1 MFVKIVEETDSLD
14 RAKNIVKQVFGYHQ
28 FKPGQEEI
36 IGSIV
41 AGQDTVGIMP
51 TGAGKSLCYQ
61 VPALMGPGLSLV
73 ISPLIALMKDQVD
86 ALNEVGVAAVTISS
100 ALEAGE
106 VRRRLNQAAAGRYRL
121 LYVAPERLQS
131 PAFTEILH
139 KLPLYLLVVD
149 EAHCVSQWGHDFR
162 PSYLAIAP
170 WVEELPQRPLL
181 AAFTATAT
189 PAVKEDIINMLGL
202 RNPAVFLTGFDR
214 PNLYYS
220 VVKGTNRSRYIAR
233 YIEKHPTESGII
245 YAATRK
251 EVDNLYEQLKSK
263 RVSVERYH
271 AGLSGEERCL
281 AQEAFIRDE
290 TQVMVATNAFGLGID
305 KSNIRYVIHHNM
317 PRHLEAYYQEAGR
330 AGRDGL
336 PAECTLLYQAADIQ
350 IQKYLIEHS
359 ELSPR
364 HKRSEYLK
372 LHDMI
377 DYCHTSGCLRRY
389 ILSYFG
395 EKGTSQRC
403 ENCAN
408 CLEREIRNITVE
420 AQKIMS
426 CVYRMQE
433 RFGAS
438 LVAAVLQGSHS
449 QRVLDLGFDQL
460 STYGIMSALNREEI
474 VELIQLLAAENYL
487 ASSSGQ
493 YPVLSLT
500 KKSWPVLRGREQ
512 VILSMPKA
520 PEPIRKENPVFEA
533 LRALRTEIARREKRP
548 PYMIF
553 SDSTLEEMSQQLP
566 TNEEEML
573 DISGVGEFKL
583 QKYGREFLDLIRQL

>member
-1 MFVKIVEETDSLD
+1 MEK
-14 RAKNIVKQVFGYHQ
+14 AKDIIKQVFGYHQ

-36 IGSIV
+36 IRSIV

-86 ALNEVGVAAVTISS
+86 ALNEVGIAAATISS
-100 ALEAGE
+100 ALEASE
-106 VRRRLNQAAAGRYRL
+106 VRRRINQAAAGRYKL

-131 PAFTEILH
+131 PGFTEVVQN
-139 KLPLYLLVVD
+139 LPLYLLVVD

-162 PSYLAIAP
+162 PSYLSIAP
-170 WVEELPQRPLL
+170 WVEELPRRPLL

-189 PAVKEDIINMLGL
+189 PAVKKDIIKLLGL
-202 RNPAVFLTGFDR
+202 QNPVVFLTGFDR

-220 VVKGTNRSRYIAR
+220 VVKGTNRPRYIAR
-233 YIEKHPTESGII
+233 YIEKHSNESGII

-251 EVDNLYEQLKSK
+251 EVDNLYEQLKN
-263 RVSVERYH
+263 RGVSVERYH
-271 AGLSGEERCL
+271 AGLSTEERRL
-281 AQEAFIRDE
+281 AQEAFTSDE
-290 TQVMVATNAFGLGID
+290 TRVMVATNAFGLGID

-336 PAECTLLYQAADIQ
+336 PAECILLYQAADIQ

-359 ELSPR
+359 DLSPR

-372 LHDMI
+372 LNAMI

-389 ILSYFG
+389 ILDYFG
-395 EKGTSQRC
+395 EKETSQRC
-403 ENCAN
+403 DNCAN
-408 CLEREIRNITVE
+408 CLEREIRDITVE

-438 LVAAVLQGSHS
+438 LVAAVLQGSHN
-449 QRVLDLGFDQL
+449 QRVRDLDFDQL
-460 STYGIMSALNREEI
+460 STYGIMSTFTREEI
-474 VELIQLLAAENYL
+474 VELIQLLTAENYL

-500 KKSWPVLRGREQ
+500 RKSWPVLRGREQ

-520 PEPIRKENPVFEA
+520 PQPSRKENPVFEA

-553 SDSTLEEMSQQLP
+553 SDSTLVEMSQQLP
-566 TNEEEML
+566 TTEEEML
-573 DISGVGEFKL
+573 DINGVGEFKL
-583 QKYGREFLDLIRQL
+583 QKYGSEFLDLIRQI